1 MDVKTIE
8 ASVLRIQYRE
18 YGPADG
24 WPCIMMHGFPYDV
37 HAYGDA
43 APILAESGARVIVPY
58 MRGYGGTSF
67 LSDKTPRSG
76 EQAAFGADLLALMDA
91 LKSTAR

>member
-43 APILAESGARVIVPY
+43 APILAESRARASSYPIC
-58 MRGYGGTSF
+58 GGTAERRFYRTKHRARAS
-67 LSDKTPRSG
+67 KPRSG
-76 EQAAFGADLLALMDA
+76 P
-91 LKSTAR
+91 TYWR

>member
-43 APILAESGARVIVPY
+43 APILRAARY
-58 MRGYGGTSF
+58 RTLYAGYGATSF
-67 LSDKTPRSG
+67 SFDKTPRRASKPRSG
-76 EQAAFGADLLALMDA
+76 P
-91 LKSTAR
+91 TYWR